1 MAMKDLKK
9 CKASLVVRKMQIK
22 MILSW
27 HLIFVR
33 MAKIK
38 NTSDNFAVVNVEQS
52 EYSSV
57 DGGSA
62 SLYSHFENQYGG
74 FSEKKKTIYH
84 KNKLYHSWADNQK
97 GGQSYHKD
105 TCSTM
110 FIYNLFEIV

>member
-9 CKASLVVRKMQIK
+9 CKASLVVRKMHIK
-22 MILSW
+22 MILRW

-33 MAKIK
+33 MAKTK

-74 FSEKKKTIYH
+74 F
-84 KNKLYHSWADNQK
+84 
-97 GGQSYHKD
+97 
-105 TCSTM
+105 
-110 FIYNLFEIV
+110 